1 VRGRLPYQ
9 GGATID
15 PGAFWRDF
23 AVSSTDDFLALI
35 ESHGDCADP
44 TDCELCYIRRALPT
58 FEAEAAGHCRCGRCC
73 RELIIEVSALDALR
87 EPRIAAEGSPVL
99 DWDSCGET
107 SGEVIGYILNRRATP
122 DDPEPRCVF
131 LRDGNRCDI
140 YDTRPTL
147 CRAYDCRDFDD
158 STEVTYEIE
167 IEDEAD
173 DRPGPAGADAP

>member
-1 VRGRLPYQ
+1 
-9 GGATID
+9 
-15 PGAFWRDF
+15 
-23 AVSSTDDFLALI
+23 LALI

-73 RELIIEVSALDALR
+73 RALIIEVSALDALR
-87 EPRIAAEGSPVL
+87 EPRIADEGSPIH
-99 DWDSCGET
+99 DYAIADGKPT
-107 SGEVIGYILNRRATP
+107 RTGEVIGYILNRRATP

-167 IEDEAD
+167 TEDD
-173 DRPGPAGADAP
+173 NRPGPAGIGATG